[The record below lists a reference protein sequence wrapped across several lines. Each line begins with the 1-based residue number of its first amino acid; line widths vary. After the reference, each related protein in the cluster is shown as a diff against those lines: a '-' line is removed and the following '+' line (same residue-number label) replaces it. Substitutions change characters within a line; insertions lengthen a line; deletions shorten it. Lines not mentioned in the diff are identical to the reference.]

1 MASRKWRN
9 PGQGWNWES
18 TLHSNWFNRGTSS
31 GAKKMHDVAL
41 EQRDP
46 AQLLEE
52 IARLR
57 AEVMNLEARV
67 EELDRLA
74 HQDALVP
81 LVNRRGMLRELEMM
95 IARHERH
102 GTAAAMLFVDLNDLK
117 LLNDQ
122 YGHMGGDLAL
132 MRVAEKLLQGTRAND
147 CVARLGG
154 DEFCVLLDHA
164 DEKSALETAERLVD
178 SIACDDCIFEGVAL
192 PLSVAIGVTLIEKG
206 DSPATVLSRADKAM
220 YRVKAA
226 A

>member
-1 MASRKWRN
+1 
-9 PGQGWNWES
+9 
-18 TLHSNWFNRGTSS
+18 
-31 GAKKMHDVAL
+31 MHDVAL

-46 AQLLEE
+46 GQLLEE

-57 AEVMNLEARV
+57 SDVARLESKV

-74 HQDALVP
+74 HLDALVP
-81 LVNRRGMLRELEMM
+81 LANRRGMLRELETM
-95 IARHERH
+95 IARRNRH
-102 GTAAAMLFVDLNDLK
+102 GTPAAMLFVDLDDLK
-117 LLNDQ
+117 ILNDKF
-122 YGHMGGDLAL
+122 GHMGGDAAL
-132 MRVAEKLLQGTRAND
+132 VNVAEKLLAGTRATD

-178 SIACDDCIFEGVAL
+178 SIGREDFLFEGMPI
-192 PLSVAIGVTLIEKG
+192 PLSVAIGVTLIEP
-206 DSPATVLSRADKAM
+206 DDTPATVLARADKAM

>member
-1 MASRKWRN
+1 M
-9 PGQGWNWES
+9 
-18 TLHSNWFNRGTSS
+18 
-31 GAKKMHDVAL
+31 MHDVAL

-57 AEVMNLEARV
+57 AEISRLESKV
-67 EELDRLA
+67 EELDQLA
-74 HQDALVP
+74 HRDPLVP
-81 LVNRRGMLRELEMM
+81 LANRRGMLRELETM
-95 IARHERH
+95 IARYDRH
-102 GTAAAMLFVDLNDLK
+102 DIPAAVLFVDLNDLK
-117 LLNDQ
+117 LLNDSF
-122 YGHMGGDLAL
+122 GHMGGDAAL
-132 MRVAEKLLQGTRAND
+132 VMVAEKLIEGTRTND

-164 DEKSALETAERLVD
+164 DQKSALETAERLVD
-178 SIACDDCIFEGVAL
+178 IIAAGECLFEGAPM

-206 DSPATVLSRADKAM
+206 DTPATVLARADKAM

>member
-1 MASRKWRN
+1 M
-9 PGQGWNWES
+9 
-18 TLHSNWFNRGTSS
+18 
-31 GAKKMHDVAL
+31 MHDVAL

-57 AEVMNLEARV
+57 ADVARLEIRV

-81 LVNRRGMLRELEMM
+81 LFNRRGMLRELEMM

-102 GTAAAMLFVDLNDLK
+102 GTPAAMLFVDLDDLK
-117 LLNDQ
+117 MLNDKF
-122 YGHMGGDLAL
+122 GHIGGDAAL
-132 MRVAEKLLQGTRAND
+132 VSVAEKLLAGTRAND

-178 SIACDDCIFEGVAL
+178 SIACEDFLFEGTPI
-192 PLSVAIGVTLIEKG
+192 PLSVAIGLTLIQSG
-206 DSPATVLSRADKAM
+206 DTPATVLSRADKAM

>member
-1 MASRKWRN
+1 M
-9 PGQGWNWES
+9 
-18 TLHSNWFNRGTSS
+18 
-31 GAKKMHDVAL
+31 MHDVAL
-41 EQRDP
+41 ERRDP
-46 AQLLEE
+46 AELLEE
-52 IARLR
+52 ITRLR
-57 AEVMNLEARV
+57 DHVARLEARV

-81 LVNRRGMLRELEMM
+81 LYNRRGMLRELEMM

-102 GTAAAMLFVDLNDLK
+102 GTPVAMLFVDLNDLK
-117 LLNDQ
+117 LLNDKF
-122 YGHMGGDLAL
+122 GHIGGDAAL
-132 MRVAEKLLQGTRAND
+132 VKVAEKLLAGTRAND

-178 SIACDDCIFEGVAL
+178 SIAGEEFLFEGTSI
-192 PLSVAIGVTLIEKG
+192 PLSVAIGFTLIEDG
-206 DSPATVLSRADKAM
+206 DTPATALARADKAM

>member
-1 MASRKWRN
+1 
-9 PGQGWNWES
+9 
-18 TLHSNWFNRGTSS
+18 
-31 GAKKMHDVAL
+31 MHDVAL

-57 AEVMNLEARV
+57 ADIARLESRV

-74 HQDALVP
+74 HQDPLVP
-81 LVNRRGMLRELEMM
+81 LFNRRGMLRELEMM

-102 GTAAAMLFVDLNDLK
+102 GTPAAMLFVDLNDLK
-117 LLNDQ
+117 LLNDEH
-122 YGHMGGDLAL
+122 GHVGGDAAL
-132 MRVAEKLLQGTRAND
+132 VNVAEKLLAGTRAND

-178 SIACDDCIFEGVAL
+178 AIAGNEFLFEGTPI
-192 PLSVAIGVTLIEKG
+192 PLSVAIGVTLIETG
-206 DSPATVLSRADKAM
+206 DTPATVLARADKAM

>member
-1 MASRKWRN
+1 M
-9 PGQGWNWES
+9 
-18 TLHSNWFNRGTSS
+18 
-31 GAKKMHDVAL
+31 MVHDVAW

-46 AQLLEE
+46 AELLGE

-57 AEVMNLEARV
+57 AEVTRLEGRV

-74 HQDALVP
+74 HRDALVP
-81 LVNRRGMLRELEMM
+81 LANRRGMLRELEKM
-95 IARHERH
+95 IARRERH
-102 GTAAAMLFVDLNDLK
+102 GIPAAMLFVDLNDLK
-117 LLNDQ
+117 LLNDSF
-122 YGHMGGDLAL
+122 GHIGGDAAL
-132 MRVAEKLLQGTRAND
+132 VNVAEKLLAGTRAND
-147 CVARLGG
+147 FVARLGG

-178 SIACDDCIFEGVAL
+178 SIAREDFLFEGTPI

-206 DSPATVLSRADKAM
+206 DTPATVLARADKAM

>member
-1 MASRKWRN
+1 
-9 PGQGWNWES
+9 
-18 TLHSNWFNRGTSS
+18 
-31 GAKKMHDVAL
+31 MHDVSL
-41 EQRDP
+41 ESRDP
-46 AQLLEE
+46 ATMLEE

-57 AEVMNLEARV
+57 SQVALLESQV
-67 EELDRLA
+67 SELDQLA
-74 HQDALVP
+74 HCDPLVP
-81 LVNRRGMLRELEMM
+81 LANRRGMIRELETM

-102 GTAAAMLFVDLNDLK
+102 GSPAAMLFVDLDDLK
-117 LLNDQ
+117 VLNDSF
-122 YGHMGGDLAL
+122 GHGGGDAAL
-132 MRVAEKLLQGTRAND
+132 MQVAHKLLEGTRTND

-178 SIACDDCIFEGVAL
+178 MIASEDFLFEESPM

-206 DSPATVLSRADKAM
+206 DTPATVLARADKAM

>member
-1 MASRKWRN
+1 
-9 PGQGWNWES
+9 
-18 TLHSNWFNRGTSS
+18 
-31 GAKKMHDVAL
+31 MHDVAL
-41 EQRDP
+41 EMRDP

-57 AEVMNLEARV
+57 ADVVRLEARV

-74 HQDALVP
+74 HHDALVP
-81 LVNRRGMLRELEMM
+81 LANRRGMLRDLETM
-95 IARHERH
+95 IARRDRH
-102 GTAAAMLFVDLNDLK
+102 GTPAAMLFVDLNDLK

-122 YGHMGGDLAL
+122 FGHMGGDAAL
-132 MRVAEKLLQGTRAND
+132 VNVAEKLLAGTRAND

-164 DEKSALETAERLVD
+164 DEKSALETAERLVE
-178 SIACDDCIFEGVAL
+178 SIAGEEFLFEGAPI
-192 PLSVAIGVTLIEKG
+192 PLSVAIGVTLIEEG
-206 DSPATVLSRADKAM
+206 DTPATVLARADKAM